1 MGKDE
6 KTPITV
12 NEKDYFIEDMTD
24 EQVTCINHIKDLDRK
39 LSSARFNVDQLNVG
53 RDAFVNMLA
62 ASLEQVEQVSDE
74 DDQEPANPSD

>member
-6 KTPITV
+6 KNPITV
-12 NEKDYFIEDMTD
+12 NDKEYFIEDMTA

-39 LSSARFNVDQLNVG
+39 LSSARFNVDQLSVG

-62 ASLEQVEQVSDE
+62 QSLEVEQVTDE
-74 DDQEPANPSD
+74 DYEEPTTSD

>member
-12 NEKDYFIEDMTD
+12 NDKEYFIEDMTD

-39 LSSARFNVDQLNVG
+39 LSSARFNVDQLSVG

-62 ASLEQVEQVSDE
+62 ASLEQVEQVTDE
-74 DDQEPANPSD
+74 DYEEPANPSD

>member
-12 NEKDYFIEDMTD
+12 NDKEYFIEDMTD

-39 LSSARFNVDQLNVG
+39 LSSARFNVDQLTVG

-62 ASLEQVEQVSDE
+62 ASLEQVEQVTDE
-74 DDQEPANPSD
+74 DYQEPANPSD

>member
-12 NEKDYFIEDMTD
+12 NDKEYFIEDMTD

-39 LSSARFNVDQLNVG
+39 LSSARFNVDQLSVG

-62 ASLEQVEQVSDE
+62 ASLEQVEQVTDE
-74 DDQEPANPSD
+74 DYQEPANPSD

>member
-12 NEKDYFIEDMTD
+12 NDKDYFIEDMTD

-39 LSSARFNVDQLNVG
+39 LSSARFNVDQLSVG

-62 ASLEQVEQVSDE
+62 NSLEQVEQVSDE
-74 DDQEPANPSD
+74 DYEEPTLSD

>member
-12 NEKDYFIEDMTD
+12 NDKEYFIEDMTD

-39 LSSARFNVDQLNVG
+39 LSSARFNVDQLSVG

-62 ASLEQVEQVSDE
+62 NSLEQVEQVSDE
-74 DDQEPANPSD
+74 DYEEPTLSD

>member
-12 NEKDYFIEDMTD
+12 NDKDYFIEDMTD

-39 LSSARFNVDQLNVG
+39 LSSARFNVDQLSVG

-62 ASLEQVEQVSDE
+62 ASLEQVEQVTDE
-74 DDQEPANPSD
+74 DYQEPANPSD

>member
-12 NEKDYFIEDMTD
+12 NEKDYFIEDRTD

-39 LSSARFNVDQLNVG
+39 LSSARFNVDQLSVG

-62 ASLEQVEQVSDE
+62 ASLEQVEQVTDE
-74 DDQEPANPSD
+74 DYQEPANPSD

>member
-6 KTPITV
+6 KTPSPV
-12 NEKDYFIEDMTD
+12 NDKEYFIEDMTD

-39 LSSARFNVDQLNVG
+39 LSSARFNVDQLSVG

-62 ASLEQVEQVSDE
+62 ASLQQVEQVTDE
-74 DDQEPANPSD
+74 DYEEPANPSD

>member
-12 NEKDYFIEDMTD
+12 NDKDYFIEDMTD

-39 LSSARFNVDQLNVG
+39 LSSARFNVDQLSVG

-62 ASLEQVEQVSDE
+62 ASLEQVEQVTDE
-74 DDQEPANPSD
+74 DYKEPANPSD

>member
-39 LSSARFNVDQLNVG
+39 LSSARFNVDQLSVG

-62 ASLEQVEQVSDE
+62 ASLEQVEQVTDE
-74 DDQEPANPSD
+74 DYQEPANPSD

>member
-1 MGKDE
+1 MGKNE

-12 NEKDYFIEDMTD
+12 NDKEYFIDDMTD

-39 LSSARFNVDQLNVG
+39 LSSARFNVDQLSVG

-62 ASLEQVEQVSDE
+62 ASLEQVEQVTDE
-74 DDQEPANPSD
+74 DYQEPANPSD

>member
-12 NEKDYFIEDMTD
+12 NDKEYFIEDMTD

-39 LSSARFNVDQLNVG
+39 LSSARFNVDQLSVG

-62 ASLEQVEQVSDE
+62 ASLEQVEQVTDE
-74 DDQEPANPSD
+74 DYQQPANPSD